1 MAIWLSCSLQ
11 EFAYYGSTEVKQDKP
26 ERIEES
32 LKEEEGNGSAG
43 EEAADGVEAK
53 NQQKWVISKSE
64 KKSIM
69 L

>member
-1 MAIWLSCSLQ
+1 M
-11 EFAYYGSTEVKQDKP
+11 KQDKP

-53 NQQKWVISKSE
+53 NQQK
-64 KKSIM
+64 
-69 L
+69 